1 MLEPDQCI
9 PVLPS
14 RDLRRTVAFYTRLGF
29 EGELLAADSYAI
41 LTRGALELHFF
52 PHPDLDPA
60 DCYAGCY
67 LRVADVD
74 GLHAA
79 WAVASL
85 PLRGIPRLEPVGV
98 KPWGMRE
105 GALVDEDGNLVKF
118 GCPMP

>member
-1 MLEPDQCI
+1 MAMTDQCI

-14 RDLRRTVAFYTRLGF
+14 RDLPRTLAFYARLGF

-41 LTRGALELHFF
+41 VSRGDLELHFF

-60 DCYAGCY
+60 ACYAGCY

-74 GLHAA
+74 GLHVAFAA
-79 WAVASL
+79 AAL
-85 PLRGIPRLEPVGV
+85 PSRGIPRLEPVGI

-105 GALVDEDGNLVKF
+105 AALIDEDGNLVKF
-118 GCPMP
+118 GCPWP